1 MENAIYT
8 FSSFNERASDGIG
21 QAIYKLNEK
30 GKKPLIICIGSDMI
44 LGDSLGPLVGT
55 MLKNKSVSAYVY
67 GTLNYPITA
76 KEVDYAKK
84 YLKVMHPDSVAIAVD
99 AAVGSAED
107 VGLIR
112 VLNRGLKP
120 GLGVDKDLD
129 TVGDLSIIGIVASK
143 SLKNYNLFNMTRL
156 NLVYRMAEKIACG
169 IEKYIESQSFV
180 KRYIGGASARECAN

>member
-8 FSSFNERASDGIG
+8 FSSFNERAGDGIG

-55 MLKNKSVSAYVY
+55 MLKKRSVSAYVY

-129 TVGDLSIIGIVASK
+129 TIGDLSIIGIVASK

-180 KRYIGGASARECAN
+180 KRYMGGASARECAN